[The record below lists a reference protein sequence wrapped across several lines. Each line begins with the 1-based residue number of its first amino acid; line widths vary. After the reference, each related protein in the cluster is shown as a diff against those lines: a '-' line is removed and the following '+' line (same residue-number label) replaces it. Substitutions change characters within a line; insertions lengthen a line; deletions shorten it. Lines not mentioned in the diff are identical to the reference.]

1 MAEQMLPE
9 DDLLPPDDQADFWDF
24 LREPEDEE
32 PPDVGDQTLF
42 DAEVTEPPQAE
53 LFDLFAPDDVSVQ
66 LESVPAEMPSA
77 PAAGEPASAW
87 ARYLA
92 SLKPDPN
99 PDVAEDAFRARA
111 AALGLVD
118 ARFIGIEY
126 QDAAG
131 KPTGYSVDC
140 IEVYE
145 TGGRYLEIA
154 RFEEALEAAAFYHE
168 LQEPVDRG
176 EVGAQAVH
184 DFAAFAA
191 REQHSRERWQEAAP
205 EHLDIYGWYAEQG
218 RSLAVGEPEEKR
230 QPEPAFNALS
240 AIGLEAADFDP
251 DRDPAPFYDP
261 ETGTAYWVG
270 VFQPDMDAPEHC
282 VASILSLGRNLAT
295 GELEAQIAPCVPGD
309 WDKAYGSSQH
319 LLNVMQRDGL
329 EACFLAAESMAIATD
344 QRDLWESERGMAL
357 EQDYAQQAAEYT
369 RETWELDL

>member
-1 MAEQMLPE
+1 MVEQTLPE
-9 DDLLPPDDQADFWDF
+9 DDLLPPDDQANFWD
-24 LREPEDEE
+24 LLKEPEDEE

-42 DAEVTEPPQAE
+42 DVGLAEPPEAE
-53 LFDLFAPDDVSVQ
+53 RPDLSAPDKGPVPPEIQ
-66 LESVPAEMPSA
+66 PAEAPSA
-77 PAAGEPASAW
+77 LAAEPADIW
-87 ARYLA
+87 ERYLA

-99 PDVAEDAFRARA
+99 PDMTEDALRARA

-126 QDAAG
+126 QDTAG
-131 KPTGYSVDC
+131 KPTGYSVGC

-154 RFEEALEAAAFYHE
+154 RFEDALEAAAFYHE
-168 LQEPVDRG
+168 LQDPVDRG

-184 DFAAFAA
+184 EFAAFAA
-191 REQHSRERWQEAAP
+191 REQHSRERWQEADP

-218 RSLAVGEPEEKR
+218 RSLAVGETEAKR

-240 AIGLEAADFDP
+240 AIGVEAADFDP
-251 DRDPAPFYDP
+251 DRDPPPFYDP
-261 ETGTAYWVG
+261 QTGMAYWVG
-270 VFQPDMDAPEHC
+270 VFQPDLDAPEHC
-282 VASILSLGRNLAT
+282 VASILSLGRNPAT

-319 LLNVMQRDGL
+319 LLDVMQREGL

-344 QRDLWESERGMAL
+344 QRDLWETERGMTL
-357 EQDYAQQAAEYT
+357 EQDYAQQAAEYAH
-369 RETWELDL
+369 ETWELDL